1 MYLYYPLQGTREYD
15 ATSNADET
23 GGDDA
28 TATFGATVV
37 LKRQFLMSLSNPVIQ
52 LLILMIC
59 WMNNCR
65 SNVK

>member
-28 TATFGATVV
+28 TATFGTTVDV
-37 LKRQFLMSLSNPVIQ
+37 EETILNAVKQSGDPIIDLDDLLDEQ
-52 LLILMIC
+52 L
-59 WMNNCR
+59 
-65 SNVK
+65 